1 MPNQNISRL
10 KLGVIS
16 IISFLVIFIFI
27 FWQLFSQVNNQSQVI
42 TIPNGASAKQVG
54 RVLKD
59 KNLIRSEFWFEVW
72 VRLSGN
78 QKSFVV
84 GEYLIEPKQS
94 LVRLVS
100 YLTGSAKPSNEVVA
114 KIIEGWSLREV
125 GEYLKANKILSDD
138 FTKFIKNE
146 KLFNS
151 LAPQELKELLGN
163 NLPTTLEG
171 YLFPDTYRLYKNS
184 SSADLLK
191 KMLNNFVTKFD
202 KNWKVE
208 LQKNNHTVNEAVI
221 LASIVEREVR
231 GDSDRSMV
239 ADIFWRR
246 LKIGMAL
253 QADSTVNYITGK
265 NTPRAL
271 FSDLEINSP
280 YNTYK
285 WRGLPPG
292 PIASPSASSIKATVY
307 PSANDFWY
315 FLTTPEGR
323 VIYSKTFVEHVN
335 AKRKYYSPP
344 LNIP

>member
-1 MPNQNISRL
+1 MPNQNIYRL

-16 IISFLVIFIFI
+16 LVFLLVIFVFTL
-27 FWQLFSQVNNQSQVI
+27 WQLFSVVNNQSQVI
-42 TIPNGASAKQVG
+42 NIPSGASAKQVG
-54 RVLKD
+54 QILKSN
-59 KNLIRSEFWFEVW
+59 NLIRSEFWFEVW

-94 LVRLVS
+94 LVSLIS
-100 YLTGSAKPSNEVVA
+100 YLTGSAKPSNEVVV

-125 GEYLKANKILSDD
+125 GEYLKINKILSDD
-138 FTKFIKNE
+138 FTKFVKNE
-146 KLFNS
+146 KLFNN
-151 LAPQELKELLGN
+151 LASKELKELLGN

-191 KMLNNFVTKFD
+191 KMLNNFVNKFD
-202 KNWKVE
+202 NAWVGE

-231 GDSDRSMV
+231 GDSDRAMV

-253 QADSTVNYITGK
+253 QADSTINYITGK

-271 FSDLEINSP
+271 LKDLEINSP

-292 PIASPSASSIKATVY
+292 PISNPSSSSIKATVY
-307 PSANDFWY
+307 PTSNDFWY
-315 FLTTPEGR
+315 FLTTPEGQ
-323 VIYSKTFVEHVN
+323 VIYSKTFADHVK
-335 AKRKYYSPP
+335 AKRKYYP
-344 LNIP
+344 

>member
-1 MPNQNISRL
+1 MSHKIIYIL
-10 KLGVIS
+10 KR
-16 IISFLVIFIFI
+16 LVIILIPLVAIFTL
-27 FWQLFSQVNNQSQVI
+27 WQFFSPVSNSNQVI
-42 TIPNGASAKQVG
+42 NIPNGASAKQVG
-54 RVLKD
+54 QMLKD

-78 QKSFVV
+78 QKNFVM

-94 LVRLVS
+94 LVNLIS
-100 YLTGSAKPSNEVVA
+100 YLTGSAQANNEVVV

-146 KLFNS
+146 KLFNN

-163 NLPTTLEG
+163 KLPATLEG

-184 SSADLLK
+184 SSAELIK

-253 QADSTVNYITGK
+253 QADSTVNYVTGK

-271 FSDLEINSP
+271 LSDLEINSP

-285 WRGLPPG
+285 WRGLPPA
-292 PIASPSASSIKATVY
+292 PISNPSSSSIKATVY

-323 VIYSKTFVEHVN
+323 VIYSKTFTEHVK
-335 AKRKYYSPP
+335 AKRKYY
-344 LNIP
+344 L